1 MSEHEPFDGT
11 VPFVVKMSPYLAPR
25 RWAGFRSDEV
35 PRERFATWR
44 EAMDYAMHDT
54 RPAVCCGTCPPI
66 VGGGYDCTCEGN
78 PRCPG
83 PRKGKTND

>member
-1 MSEHEPFDGT
+1 MPDHEPFDGT
-11 VPFVVKMSPYLAPR
+11 VAYVVKGLASR
-25 RWAGFRSDEV
+25 RWLGCPAFED
-35 PRERFATWR
+35 PRPYRRFATWR